1 MPNYFLKILVF
12 IFIWCHFKSFIA
24 QKDIA
29 THQNAWVTYLGNHKL
44 TKKIGLHTE
53 YQWRRENSFQNWQ
66 QSLLRLGVDYHL
78 NTSFSI
84 SGGYGWIETF
94 PYGEQP
100 VLNEFTEHRIWQQ
113 FNQKNKVE
121 TTFKNF
127 EIQHRYRVE
136 QRFLDTYSL
145 NNANEIIQGN
155 TIFRQRVRYRLM
167 FMIPLSK
174 KSLEENTLFLNVN
187 NEVFIGFGK
196 GIAKNVF
203 DQNRFNAGL
212 GWRFSSNF
220 SFQLGYLNQY
230 IIKADGIKAE
240 RNQTLLISTI
250 YNLDFS
256 EKQKP

>member
-1 MPNYFLKILVF
+1 MNKTIFKLLILF
-12 IFIWCHFKSFIA
+12 ILFFKFICTFA

-44 TKKIGLHTE
+44 TKKTGLHTE
-53 YQWRRENSFQNWQ
+53 YQWRRENGFQNCQ

-84 SGGYGWIETF
+84 TGGYGWIETF

-127 EIQHRYRVE
+127 EIQHRYRLE

-174 KSLEENTLFLNVN
+174 KSLEENILFLNVN

-203 DQNRFNAGL
+203 DQNRFNAAL
-212 GWRFSSNF
+212 GWKFSSNF
-220 SFQLGYLNQY
+220 ILQLGYLNQY

-240 RNQTLLISTI
+240 RNHTFLISTI

>member
-1 MPNYFLKILVF
+1 MKTKTTIFFVLFCAFLF
-12 IFIWCHFKSFIA
+12 S

-53 YQWRRENSFQNWQ
+53 YQWRRENGFQNWQ

-94 PYGEQP
+94 PYGLQP
-100 VLNEFTEHRIWQQ
+100 VLKEFTEHRIWQQ

-121 TTFKNF
+121 ITFRNF

-155 TIFRQRVRYRLM
+155 TVLRHRVRYRLM
-167 FMIPLSK
+167 FLLPINK
-174 KSLEENTLFLNVN
+174 KALEKNTLFLNVN
-187 NEVFIGFGK
+187 NEIFVGFGK

-203 DQNRFNAGL
+203 DQNRFNAAL
-212 GWRFSSNF
+212 GWKFSSNF
-220 SFQLGYLNQY
+220 MLQLGYLNQY

-240 RNQTLLISTI
+240 RNHTLLISSS
-250 YNLDFS
+250 YNLDLT

>member
-12 IFIWCHFKSFIA
+12 IFIWCHFKSIIA

-53 YQWRRENSFQNWQ
+53 YQWRRENGFQNWQ

-78 NTSFSI
+78 NNSFSI

-145 NNANEIIQGN
+145 NNANEIIKGN

-196 GIAKNVF
+196 GITKNVF
-203 DQNRFNAGL
+203 DQNRFNAAL
-212 GWRFSSNF
+212 G
-220 SFQLGYLNQY
+220 
-230 IIKADGIKAE
+230 
-240 RNQTLLISTI
+240 
-250 YNLDFS
+250 
-256 EKQKP
+256 

>member
-1 MPNYFLKILVF
+1 MKTKTT
-12 IFIWCHFKSFIA
+12 IFFVLFCAFSFS

-53 YQWRRENSFQNWQ
+53 YQWRRENGFQNWQ

-94 PYGEQP
+94 PYGKQP
-100 VLNEFTEHRIWQQ
+100 VLKEFTEHRIWQQ
-113 FNQKNKVE
+113 FNQKYKVE
-121 TTFKNF
+121 TTFRNF

-155 TIFRQRVRYRLM
+155 TVLRHRVRYRLM
-167 FMIPLSK
+167 FLLPINK
-174 KSLEENTLFLNVN
+174 KALEKNTLFLNVN
-187 NEVFIGFGK
+187 NEIFVGFGK

-203 DQNRFNAGL
+203 DQNRFNAAL
-212 GWRFSSNF
+212 GWKFSSTF
-220 SFQLGYLNQY
+220 MLQLGYLNQY

-240 RNQTLLISTI
+240 RNHTLLISSS
-250 YNLDFS
+250 YNLDLT

>member
-1 MPNYFLKILVF
+1 
-12 IFIWCHFKSFIA
+12 
-24 QKDIA
+24 
-29 THQNAWVTYLGNHKL
+29 
-44 TKKIGLHTE
+44 
-53 YQWRRENSFQNWQ
+53 
-66 QSLLRLGVDYHL
+66 
-78 NTSFSI
+78 
-84 SGGYGWIETF
+84 
-94 PYGEQP
+94 
-100 VLNEFTEHRIWQQ
+100 LNEFTEHRIWQQ

-121 TTFKNF
+121 TTCKNF
-127 EIQHRYRVE
+127 EIQHRYRLE

-174 KSLEENTLFLNVN
+174 KLLEENTLFLNLN

-203 DQNRFNAGL
+203 DQNRFNAAL
-212 GWRFSSNF
+212 GWRFNSNF

-240 RNQTLLISTI
+240 RNHTLLISTI
-250 YNLDFS
+250 YNLDLS